1 MLFGWFNAKEAQQ
14 FGAEQAQFFIA
25 KMPLDTQRKDKKVA
39 QKTQG
44 ALDTIALRV
53 QQFQRSHPLNIY
65 TRAKL
70 ATTFKWTLKD
80 AGYDAAYVEQL
91 TEWLVKRL

>member
-1 MLFGWFNAKEAQQ
+1 MLFGVEL
-14 FGAEQAQFFIA
+14 AQFFA
-25 KMPLDTQRKDKKVA
+25 TKMPLDTPRKDKKVA
-39 QKTQG
+39 QKTQA

-53 QQFQRSHPLNIY
+53 QQFQRNHPLNLY

-70 ATTFKWTLKD
+70 ATRFKWTLKD